1 MDNTL
6 EADFRLA
13 MRRLTST
20 VAIVSAR
27 GAEDT
32 GVVMTSATSLCVDPP
47 SVMVAVNRTASA
59 HQAITTSGRFR
70 VNMLHA
76 DHRPLIEPFSGKLKG
91 AARFRVGHWEFSS
104 EGARLV
110 DAVASL
116 GCTVE
121 ASLDYGTHT
130 IFVGRVDDVVLG
142 DLEHTLLWRDG
153 QVARTQSSSSH

>member
-1 MDNTL
+1 MDSTL
-6 EADFRLA
+6 EAGFRTA

-32 GVVMTSATSLCVDPP
+32 GVVMTSATSLCMDPP

-59 HQAITTSGRFR
+59 HGAIAASGRFR
-70 VNMLHA
+70 VNLLHA
-76 DHRPLIEPFSGKLKG
+76 DHRALIEPFSGKLKG
-91 AARFRVGHWEFSS
+91 ADRFRVGKWAFASD
-104 EGARLV
+104 GARLV

-142 DLEHTLLWRDG
+142 DLEHALLWRDG
-153 QVARTQSSSSH
+153 QVARTQSCSSH